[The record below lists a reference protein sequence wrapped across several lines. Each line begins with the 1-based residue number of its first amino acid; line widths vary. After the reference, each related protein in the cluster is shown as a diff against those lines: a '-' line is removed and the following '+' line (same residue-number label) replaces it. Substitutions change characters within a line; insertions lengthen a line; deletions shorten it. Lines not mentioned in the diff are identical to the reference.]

1 MVQRFS
7 IALAQVKAGKTSEN
21 SNVLGK
27 LSKQV
32 VYFLYQAKQITWKL
46 YNNVVNS
53 TKLKNGKDTI
63 FMNFENSK
71 TNDLHRLLLN
81 LADKTSLKGSYKYV
95 ALLKLNILLH
105 RKYQQIVQKE

>member
-1 MVQRFS
+1 MVQRLS

-53 TKLKNGKDTI
+53 TKLKNGKETI
-63 FMNFENSK
+63 FK
-71 TNDLHRLLLN
+71 TYDLHRLLLN

-95 ALLKLNILLH
+95 ALLKLNIFLH